1 MEDLDQDYGYICYRT
16 HIGYKNL
23 HKGVIWINGVNL
35 GRFWDI
41 GPQRTLYLPG
51 ELLKEKDNEIIV
63 LEHYPQK
70 NEVEINFVK
79 EAKLCEEINNDLLST
94 DFRLL

>member
-1 MEDLDQDYGYICYRT
+1 M
-16 HIGYKNL
+16 

-51 ELLKEKDNEIIV
+51 ELLKEKDNEIII
-63 LEHYPQK
+63 LEHYPQTK
-70 NEVEINFVK
+70 NLEINFVK
-79 EAKLCEEINNDLLST
+79 EAMLCEEIDNDMLST
-94 DFRLL
+94 EFRLL